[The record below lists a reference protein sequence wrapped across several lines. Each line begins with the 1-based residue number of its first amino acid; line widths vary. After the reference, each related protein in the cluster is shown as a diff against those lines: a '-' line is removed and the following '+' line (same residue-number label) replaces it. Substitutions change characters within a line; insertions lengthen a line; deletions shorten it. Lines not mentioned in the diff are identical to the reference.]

1 MGTFYLR
8 KSNRLSGL
16 KTKLDYIWS
25 AKIIIP
31 PEIWTDPETWL
42 GLIIFHPSSYWET
55 YTWGGG
61 FKTKTLEL
69 YANAIYYAGED
80 QQVKI
85 QMQAE
90 IQRIKA
96 MKYNEKMTTVYYSIS
111 GCEF

>member
-1 MGTFYLR
+1 MTRSDHFSSIFLLGNLYL
-8 KSNRLSGL
+8 
-16 KTKLDYIWS
+16 
-25 AKIIIP
+25 
-31 PEIWTDPETWL
+31 
-42 GLIIFHPSSYWET
+42 
-55 YTWGGG
+55 GGG